1 MAGWQRWWPA
11 LAWWLCSVWLLLL
24 KPAGESSGIPYFDK
38 LGHFALFLLGGWL
51 LACPGWRAGQ
61 QPAAVWRL
69 SLALCLLWA
78 LGSELAQ
85 GLFTA
90 TRSAEA
96 GDALADMLGAVVC
109 IHLAY
114 RAIAWR
120 RPRV

>member
-1 MAGWQRWWPA
+1 MATLVAGTGLVAVLGVAAAAQAGWGVFGYPVFRQAGTFRPVPA
-11 LAWWLCSVWLLLL
+11 GRLAAGLAW
-24 KPAGESSGIPYFDK
+24 
-38 LGHFALFLLGGWL
+38 
-51 LACPGWRAGQ
+51 PGWRAGQ

-96 GDALADMLGAVVC
+96 GDALADMLGAVAG